1 MKDNQAHVQS
11 KNSLNCRLHPLLSQ
25 IKLSKTIYK
34 HKSKL
39 LNKKESGSAVIEVVI
54 VIAVLIAV
62 ALIFNKTLREYAN
75 SLIQVVFGERGFFD
89 SLKPGV

>member
-1 MKDNQAHVQS
+1 MPITKKHPKTKAIKSSNTKLQS
-11 KNSLNCRLHPLLSQ
+11 LTR
-25 IKLSKTIYK
+25 
-34 HKSKL
+34 
-39 LNKKESGSAVIEVVI
+39 KENASAVIEVVI

-75 SLIQVVFGERGFFD
+75 SLIQVVFGERGFFE

>member
-1 MKDNQAHVQS
+1 MPITKNHPKTKAIKSSNTKLQS
-11 KNSLNCRLHPLLSQ
+11 LTR
-25 IKLSKTIYK
+25 
-34 HKSKL
+34 
-39 LNKKESGSAVIEVVI
+39 KENASAVIEVVI

-75 SLIQVVFGERGFFD
+75 SLIQVVFGERGFFE

>member
-1 MKDNQAHVQS
+1 MPITKNHTKTKAIKSCNTKLQS
-11 KNSLNCRLHPLLSQ
+11 LTR
-25 IKLSKTIYK
+25 
-34 HKSKL
+34 
-39 LNKKESGSAVIEVVI
+39 KENASAVIEVVI

-75 SLIQVVFGERGFFD
+75 SLIQVVFGERGFFE

>member
-1 MKDNQAHVQS
+1 MPITKNHPKTKAIKSYNTKLQS
-11 KNSLNCRLHPLLSQ
+11 LTR
-25 IKLSKTIYK
+25 
-34 HKSKL
+34 
-39 LNKKESGSAVIEVVI
+39 KENASAVIEVVI

-75 SLIQVVFGERGFFD
+75 SLIQVVFGERGFFE